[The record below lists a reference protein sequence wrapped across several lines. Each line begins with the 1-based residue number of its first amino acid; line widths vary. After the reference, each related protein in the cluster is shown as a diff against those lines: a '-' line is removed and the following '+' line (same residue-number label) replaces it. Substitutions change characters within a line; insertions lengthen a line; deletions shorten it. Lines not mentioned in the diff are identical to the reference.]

1 MDFMTNQLQIIELRK
16 VGYFPVSS
24 KNKHISEEMAQPR
37 IENCDILPGIKGV
50 TSFICDQCKIAFPKK
65 YILVRHRLQS
75 HKANSLEL
83 KIKSVMVEICDICNE
98 TFNSPED
105 LKRHDDE
112 DHRLTNN
119 IEVIS
124 DEYKISEY
132 PEERETTKSVWTK
145 GETSGYQG
153 MTIKGGSVAYK
164 DACTALKTQFV
175 KGKVF
180 KDLHGRQLK
189 IIEVSRNK
197 PIEVEVT
204 TLSKKTN
211 ERKGKAQIHMWE
223 PTKKETLHNNG
234 QFALR
239 LPVCLCKGCDGKVHQ
254 TLHRRS
260 YK

>member
-1 MDFMTNQLQIIELRK
+1 
-16 VGYFPVSS
+16 
-24 KNKHISEEMAQPR
+24 
-37 IENCDILPGIKGV
+37 
-50 TSFICDQCKIAFPKK
+50 
-65 YILVRHRLQS
+65 
-75 HKANSLEL
+75 
-83 KIKSVMVEICDICNE
+83 MVEICDICNE

-132 PEERETTKSVWTK
+132 PEEREMTKSVWTK

-223 PTKKETLHNNG
+223 PTKKKPCTIMVSLHSG
-234 QFALR
+234 SQFVFVKAVMEKFIKPFIDALISEPDEDPLSLYR
-239 LPVCLCKGCDGKVHQ
+239 MTNQDKPVLKENMSVKFDN
-254 TLHRRS
+254 
-260 YK
+260 